1 MSRVAVL
8 LNCGSRSKRAAHERA
23 RLREILQSSPLEA
36 DLLCAEGGAELA
48 EIAQKAASSDH
59 YEILVA
65 AGGDGTVNAV
75 ASALARASD
84 NNGSN
89 TNTKTLGVLPL
100 GTINHFAKTLGL
112 PMDLA
117 QAVQCLEEP
126 ETSLLDVGDVNGRL
140 FVNNSTLGVYP
151 RIIRFREHLRLNR
164 HLHKWTAFAYAAA
177 RMVPGHEPQKLRLTI
192 DGARPISAS
201 TPFVFI
207 GRSDGK
213 LGALDLIRGEKPGD
227 GQLSVVLVHARR
239 GLSLLQL
246 ASRAL
251 RGKLS
256 EADGVEIFRAA
267 DILIEG
273 EQRRLHVA
281 MDGEVVKL
289 RTPLHYRVRRR
300 AIRVAGPKRA
310 PEVAPAPEQLVL
322 QGGG

>member
-23 RLREILQSSPLEA
+23 RLREILQSSRLEA

-59 YEILVA
+59 YELLVA

-75 ASALARASD
+75 ASALARANDFDCS
-84 NNGSN
+84 
-89 TNTKTLGVLPL
+89 NTKTLGVLPL

-117 QAVQCLEEP
+117 QAVQCLEDP

-151 RIIRFREHLRLNR
+151 RVIRFREHLRLNR
-164 HLHKWTAFAYAAA
+164 RLHKWTAFAYAAA

-192 DGARPISAS
+192 DGARTISAS

-213 LGALDLIRGEKPGD
+213 LGSLDLIRGEKPED
-227 GQLSVVLVHARR
+227 GQLSVVLVHALR
-239 GLSLLQL
+239 GLSLLRL

-256 EADGVEIFRAA
+256 ESDGVEVFRAA
-267 DILIEG
+267 EILIEG
-273 EQRRLHVA
+273 EERRLHVA

-310 PEVAPAPEQLVL
+310 PETAPAPEQLVL